1 MAAKAVNIRDTNT
14 YTSATAGLTAS
25 TDGVAQRARDNQ
37 VIDFSREIHMSAQAM
52 GNSIQKYTAK
62 KSFSGNFKVFP
73 VVDPV
78 KYNLRP
84 GGVQR
89 TKYDK
94 MSTERRCMFKKTWD
108 LALIQDLEDRKG
120 TDIDFLRSFRT
131 QLIPAQARAQDEL
144 CLYSLIGPAQKTDES
159 ATKIAASYPITATSA
174 NPSTTSASADQAAGL
189 AVPTYGYQAVV
200 QSKIQFRQNLYIQTD
215 KTAAGVIDDD
225 ADSPI
230 GEFEADTLELIR
242 NVLWQREIMEMPY
255 VTLTAALSLV
265 LRRDKDFKDMEQR
278 FSPTGNINDSIST
291 IEFHGFK
298 LVPVAPSILPIA
310 DTSNIIDSTVGGNHY
325 LIARGLETLEG
336 TVVTEPRLIDNM
348 SHGADDAAYDVDK
361 IQQGV
366 YALKADSRAKISR
379 HLVHVWFPE
388 KLYWADDGPGML
400 RVDNRVDLRHAT
412 TIYSMFTA
420 GAMLIDEDYSM
431 SILLKNSGAKILKV
445 GTVVKSVDDTTGAVT
460 YATSAGVA
468 VAESALLG

>member
-1 MAAKAVNIRDTNT
+1 MAATKVNIRDTAT
-14 YTSATAGLTAS
+14 RTGATAGLTTA

-78 KYNLRP
+78 KYRLRP

-89 TKYDK
+89 TKYDE

-144 CLYSLIGPAQKTDES
+144 CLYSLIGPAQTTDEN
-159 ATKIAASYPITATSA
+159 ATKIAASYPNTYPSA
-174 NPSTTSASADQAAGL
+174 DPSIASADADQAAGL
-189 AVPTYGYQAVV
+189 AVPTFGYQAVV
-200 QSKIQFRQNLYIQTD
+200 QSKIQFRQNLYVQLD
-215 KTAAGVIDDD
+215 KAKQDIAVPTTASGD
-225 ADSPI
+225 ALGD
-230 GEFEADTLELIR
+230 FEADTLELIR

-298 LVPVAPSILPIA
+298 FVPVAPSVLPIA
-310 DTSNIIDSTVGGNHY
+310 DTSNIIDSSQAAKEHY
-325 LIARGLETLEG
+325 IIARGLN
-336 TVVTEPRLIDNM
+336 VNDAVTEPRLIDNM
-348 SHGADDAAYDVDK
+348 SHSAEGDYTAALIQEGA
-361 IQQGV
+361 
-366 YALKADSRAKISR
+366 YALKCEKEASQISR
-379 HLVHVWFPE
+379 HLVHIWFPD

-420 GAMLIDEDYSM
+420 GAMLVDEDYSM
-431 SILLKNSGAKILKV
+431 TILLKGSGATILTV
-445 GTVVKSVDDTTGAVT
+445 GTAADGVTGQ
-460 YATSAGVA
+460 
-468 VAESALLG
+468 LG

>member
-1 MAAKAVNIRDTNT
+1 MAATRVNIRDT
-14 YTSATAGLTAS
+14 ATAGVSTNAGLTAA

-52 GNSIQKYTAK
+52 GNSIQKYTTK

-144 CLYSLIGPAQKTDES
+144 CLYSLIGPAQKTDEN
-159 ATKIAASYPITATSA
+159 ATKIAASYPNPDPSVI
-174 NPSTTSASADQAAGL
+174 PSTASADADQAAGL
-189 AVPTYGYQAVV
+189 AVPTFGYQAVV
-200 QSKIQFRQNLYIQTD
+200 QSKIEFRQNLYVQLAET
-215 KTAAGVIDDD
+215 TAGALDD
-225 ADSPI
+225 AKGKSLGD
-230 GEFEADTLELIR
+230 FEADTLELIR

-265 LRRDKDFKDMEQR
+265 LRRDKDFKNMEQR

-298 LVPVAPSILPIA
+298 FVPVAPSVLPIA
-310 DTSNIIDSTVGGNHY
+310 DTSNIIDSHVSGDAQY
-325 LIARGLETLEG
+325 IIARGLNIND
-336 TVVTEPRLIDNM
+336 VVTEPRLIANM
-348 SHGADDAAYDVDK
+348 SHSAEGGYTAAK
-361 IQQGV
+361 IQEGA
-366 YALKADSRAKISR
+366 YALKCAKGEAQISR
-379 HLVHVWFPE
+379 HLVHIWFPD

-420 GAMLIDEDYSM
+420 GAMLVDEDYSM
-431 SILLKNSGAKILKV
+431 TILLKGSGATILTK
-445 GTVVKSVDDTTGAVT
+445 GTGTAGSITGQ
-460 YATSAGVA
+460 
-468 VAESALLG
+468 LG